1 MKKDKFAQF
10 WNITANEWLK
20 NGIVSKHDDENGDQ
34 EFKIKELCS
43 FKPDCDNILYKN
55 YTSLKKLLKDAY
67 YSCPEK
73 CKLSTYK
80 RAAVLA
86 YTVIVSDPLVYRD
99 SKEANE
105 LFLKERLALRVALC
119 SIVQTF
125 VHSDEEL
132 KELTKDGKPVFHFD
146 EVDRFTGKDEDSFLE
161 SVYKDMRFADL
172 YQNYNILTMANV
184 FGLLTVLAS
193 ALPKNEKKE
202 QTAKNQHH
210 LPQQPESES
219 TV

>member
-1 MKKDKFAQF
+1 MKRDKFVQF
-10 WNITANEWLK
+10 WNITANEWIN
-20 NGIVSKHDDENGDQ
+20 NGTVTKHDDENGNH
-34 EFKIKELCS
+34 EFRVKELCS
-43 FKPDCDNILYKN
+43 FKPDCESNLYNN

-67 YSCPEK
+67 YSYPEK

-86 YTVIVSDPLVYRD
+86 YTVILTDPLVYRN
-99 SKEANE
+99 SNEANE

-125 VHSDEEL
+125 VHSSEEL
-132 KELTKDGKPVFHFD
+132 KELTKDGTPVFHFD
-146 EVDRFTGKDEDSFLE
+146 EVDRFNSKDEDSFLE

-193 ALPKNEKKE
+193 DLPKNEKEK
-202 QTAKNQHH
+202 QSAKNQHDP
-210 LPQQPESES
+210 PQ
-219 TV
+219 